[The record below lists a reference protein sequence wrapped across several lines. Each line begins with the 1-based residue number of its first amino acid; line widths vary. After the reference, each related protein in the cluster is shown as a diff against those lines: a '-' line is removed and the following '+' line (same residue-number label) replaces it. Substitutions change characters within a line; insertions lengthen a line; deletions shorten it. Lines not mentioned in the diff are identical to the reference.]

1 MKTFTDYNI
10 DPLAL
15 SFGQLKQMLP
25 STAGQKLPVPLVL
38 EQDPPEILFR
48 HENGDMAITV
58 FTNGFYLYQRDC
70 RRTVFAVD
78 RCKQLIY
85 RYQDDEVRIIPESKF
100 SDGPCLIPLF
110 LKGDERLNH
119 NMDAYEEYQQA
130 FSLSNTGN
138 DWNESVQ
145 VKSVEEDFFDG
156 LEEYEK
162 ETQIQNALDCL
173 TERQQQILHMYF
185 VNGISQ
191 AQIARILNLDPTSV
205 RDIMARAMNRLRKHL

>member
-1 MKTFTDYNI
+1 MKTYTDYNI

-15 SFGQLKQMLP
+15 SYGQLKQMLP

-119 NMDAYEEYQQA
+119 NMEAYEEYQQA
-130 FSLSNTGN
+130 FSLSRDVD
-138 DWNESVQ
+138 DWNESVH

-156 LEEYEK
+156 LEEF
-162 ETQIQNALDCL
+162 ETEERIQNALEHL
-173 TERQQQILHMYF
+173 TDRQQQIVHMYF
-185 VNGISQ
+185 VNGLSQ
-191 AQIARILNLDPTSV
+191 AQIARIIKLDPAAV
-205 RDIMARAMNRLRKHL
+205 KRLLDRAMERIRRHF

>member
-1 MKTFTDYNI
+1 MKTFTDYTI

-38 EQDPPEILFR
+38 EQEPPEILFR

-58 FTNGFYLYQRDC
+58 FTNGMYLYQKGC

-78 RCKQLIY
+78 RCKQIIY

-119 NMDAYEEYQQA
+119 NMNAYEEYQQA
-130 FSLSNTGN
+130 FSLSNNGS
-138 DWNESVQ
+138 DWNEAVQ
-145 VKSVEEDFFDG
+145 VKSAEENFFDG
-156 LEEYEK
+156 LEDFEK
-162 ETQIQNALDCL
+162 EAQIQNALDRL
-173 TERQQQILHMYF
+173 TERQRQVLHMYF
-185 VNGISQ
+185 VNGLSQ
-191 AQIARILNLDPTSV
+191 AQIARVLNLDPAAV
-205 RDIMARAMNRLRKHL
+205 KRLRDRAMDRLRKHF

>member
-25 STAGQKLPVPLVL
+25 STAGQKLPAPLVL

-58 FTNGFYLYQRDC
+58 FTNGLYLYQRDR

-78 RCKQLIY
+78 RCKQLVY
-85 RYQDDEVRIIPESKF
+85 KYQDDEIRIIPESRF

-110 LKGDERLNH
+110 MMGDERLNH
-119 NMDAYEEYQQA
+119 NLDSYEEYWQE
-130 FSLSNTGN
+130 FSLNNDGS
-138 DWNESVQ
+138 DWNTSARSQ
-145 VKSVEEDFFDG
+145 SEEEKFIHRLEDYEQETKLQAG
-156 LEEYEK
+156 LD
-162 ETQIQNALDCL
+162 QL
-173 TERQQQILHMYF
+173 TERQRQILHMYF
-185 VNGISQ
+185 VNGFSQ
-191 AQIARILNLDPTSV
+191 SRIAYILNLSQPTVKEHLDS
-205 RDIMARAMNRLRKHL
+205 AMKSLRRKI

>member
-1 MKTFTDYNI
+1 MKTYTKYNI
-10 DPLAL
+10 DPLTL

-38 EQDPPEILFR
+38 EQAPPEILFR

-58 FTNGFYLYQRDC
+58 FTNGLYLYQRDC

-85 RYQDDEVRIIPESKF
+85 RYQDDEVRIIPESRF

-130 FSLSNTGN
+130 FSLSRNVD
-138 DWNESVQ
+138 DWNESVH
-145 VKSVEEDFFDG
+145 VKSVEENFFDT
-156 LEEYEK
+156 LEEFEK
-162 ETQIQNALDCL
+162 EAKMQNALEQL
-173 TERQQQILHMYF
+173 TERQRQILRMYF
-185 VNGISQ
+185 ENGLNRR
-191 AQIARILNLDPTSV
+191 QIAAVLHLSPSSV
-205 RDIMARAMNRLRKHL
+205 RDHINAAMENLRKQF

>member
-10 DPLAL
+10 DPLTM

-38 EQDPPEILFR
+38 EQNPPDILFR

-58 FTNGFYLYQRDC
+58 FTNGFYLYQRDR

-85 RYQDDEVRIIPESKF
+85 RYQDDAVRIIPESRF

-130 FSLSNTGN
+130 FSLSRSS
-138 DWNESVQ
+138 DERNEALHE
-145 VKSVEEDFFDG
+145 KSVEDRYFDG
-156 LEEYEK
+156 LEDFEK
-162 ETQIQNALDCL
+162 EAKVQNALEQL

-185 VNGISQ
+185 VNGLKQDQIASILHISQ
-191 AQIARILNLDPTSV
+191 PGVQKNINNA
-205 RDIMARAMNRLRKHL
+205 LRYLRGNM

>member
-25 STAGQKLPVPLVL
+25 STAGQKLPVPLTL
-38 EQDPPEILFR
+38 EQDPPDILFR

-58 FTNGFYLYQRDC
+58 FTNGLYLYQRDR

-119 NMDAYEEYQQA
+119 NMEAYEEYQQA
-130 FSLSNTGN
+130 FSLSRDGD

-156 LEEYEK
+156 LEEFEK
-162 ETQIQNALDCL
+162 EARVQNALERL
-173 TERQQQILHMYF
+173 SERQQQILHMYF
-185 VNGISQ
+185 VNGLKQEQIAGILHISQ
-191 AQIARILNLDPTSV
+191 PGVQKNINAALQL
-205 RDIMARAMNRLRKHL
+205 LRRNM

>member
-15 SFGQLKQMLP
+15 SFGQLKRMLP
-25 STAGQKLPVPLVL
+25 STAGQKLPVPLSL
-38 EQDPPEILFR
+38 EQNPPEILFR

-58 FTNGFYLYQRDC
+58 FTNGLYLYQRDR

-119 NMDAYEEYQQA
+119 NMEAYEEYQQA
-130 FSLSNTGN
+130 FSLSRDVD
-138 DWNESVQ
+138 DWNESVH
-145 VKSVEEDFFDG
+145 VKSVEENFFDT
-156 LEEYEK
+156 LEEFEK
-162 ETQIQNALDCL
+162 EAKMQNALEQL
-173 TERQQQILHMYF
+173 TERQRQILRMYF
-185 VNGISQ
+185 ENGLNRR
-191 AQIARILNLDPTSV
+191 QIAAVLHLSPSSV
-205 RDIMARAMNRLRKHL
+205 RDHINAAMENLRKQF

>member
-1 MKTFTDYNI
+1 MKTFTDYSI
-10 DPLAL
+10 DPLVL

-38 EQDPPEILFR
+38 EQAPPDVLFR

-110 LKGDERLNH
+110 IKGDERLNH

-130 FSLSNTGN
+130 FSLSNNGD
-138 DWNESVQ
+138 DWNKAAQ
-145 VKSVEEDFFDG
+145 VKSVEENYFDTLEDF
-156 LEEYEK
+156 EK
-162 ETQIQNALDCL
+162 EAQIQNALECL

-185 VNGISQ
+185 VNGLSQ
-191 AQIARILNLDPTSV
+191 AQIARILNLDPSAV
-205 RDIMARAMNRLRKHL
+205 KRLRDRAMDRLRKRF

>member
-38 EQDPPEILFR
+38 EREPPEILFR
-48 HENGDMAITV
+48 HENGDIAITV
-58 FTNGFYLYQRDC
+58 FTNGLYLYQRNQ

-85 RYQDDEVRIIPESKF
+85 RYQDDEVRIIPESRF

-130 FSLSNTGN
+130 FSLSRSSGE
-138 DWNESVQ
+138 WNEALHE
-145 VKSVEEDFFDG
+145 KSVEDRYFNG
-156 LEEYEK
+156 LEEFEK
-162 ETQIQNALDCL
+162 EAKVQSALERL
-173 TERQQQILHMYF
+173 TDRQRQILHMYF
-185 VNGISQ
+185 VNGLKQ
-191 AQIARILNLDPTSV
+191 EQIASVLHLSQSSV
-205 RDIMARAMNRLRKHL
+205 RDHLRAAMQKLRNQF

>member
-1 MKTFTDYNI
+1 MKTYTKYNI
-10 DPLAL
+10 DPLTL

-38 EQDPPEILFR
+38 EQAPPEILFR

-58 FTNGFYLYQRDC
+58 FTNGLYLYQRDR

-119 NMDAYEEYQQA
+119 NMEAYEEYQQA
-130 FSLSNTGN
+130 FSLSRDVD
-138 DWNESVQ
+138 DWNESVH
-145 VKSVEEDFFDG
+145 VKSVEENFFDT
-156 LEEYEK
+156 LEEFEK
-162 ETQIQNALDCL
+162 EAKMQNALEQL
-173 TERQQQILHMYF
+173 TERQRQILRMYF
-185 VNGISQ
+185 ENGLNRR
-191 AQIARILNLDPTSV
+191 QIAAVLHLSPSSV
-205 RDIMARAMNRLRKHL
+205 RDHINAAMENLRKQF

>member
-38 EQDPPEILFR
+38 EQAPPEILFR

-58 FTNGFYLYQRDC
+58 FTNGLYLYQRDR

-85 RYQDDEVRIIPESKF
+85 RYQDDEVRIIPESRF

-119 NMDAYEEYQQA
+119 NMEAYEEYQQA
-130 FSLSNTGN
+130 FSLSRNVD
-138 DWNESVQ
+138 DWNESIQ

-156 LEEYEK
+156 LEEFEK
-162 ETQIQNALDCL
+162 EAKMQNALDQL
-173 TERQQQILHMYF
+173 TARQRQILHMYF
-185 VNGISQ
+185 ENGLNRS
-191 AQIARILNLDPTSV
+191 QIAAVLHLNPSSV
-205 RDIMARAMNRLRKHL
+205 RDHINAAMENLRKQF